1 MMQDEVKIQNY
12 LKYHS
17 KVKCHRL
24 DILTCQLCLNTFC
37 AETSSKCEII
47 ED

>member
-17 KVKCHRL
+17 KVKFHCL
-24 DILTCQLCLNTFC
+24 DILACQLCLSTFC
-37 AETSSKCEII
+37 AEASSKCEII